1 MPWHWVSFVKEK
13 LSTKEQNNI
22 RKRVRPLSCK
32 KLIRHSYWELF
43 LLIKAAMGKEYQ
55 CDSLDGVNSPTTIN
69 PSRYRR
75 PRKVEGHCLF
85 CYNSQESWTLGFF
98 TPRPGQVSPHRET
111 CGGLPEQTVS
121 RHLLFTAP
129 VRLVEDRCLQVL
141 IMQCSLTVLGSTDLP
156 ISKKSIGFKMH
167 CIGYLHW

>member
-13 LSTKEQNNI
+13 LSTKEHNNI
-22 RKRVRPLSCK
+22 REKVRLFSCK
-32 KLIRHSYWELF
+32 KLIRHSYWKLF
-43 LLIKAAMGKEYQ
+43 LLIKAAVGKKYK

-69 PSRYRR
+69 PSQFRS

-85 CYNSQESWTLGFF
+85 CYNNQESWTLDFS
-98 TPRPGQVSPHRET
+98 TPRPGQGCPHRET
-111 CGGLPEQTVS
+111 CGGLPEQAVS
-121 RHLLFTAP
+121 GQLLL
-129 VRLVEDRCLQVL
+129 RLVEDQCLQVL

-156 ISKKSIGFKMH
+156 ISKESMGFKMH